1 MTIQD
6 IPSIVEELKEEGLTK
21 CEPKAESD
29 EKGVFYITAIKYTY
43 VVYSDAE
50 ADALINS
57 ARQDEHFEGCSKKYK
72 EGKMNKAGE
81 LVRPETYTVVIKMKY

>member
-29 EKGVFYITAIKYTY
+29 EKGVFYITAIKYT
-43 VVYSDAE
+43 SEID
-50 ADALINS
+50 
-57 ARQDEHFEGCSKKYK
+57 
-72 EGKMNKAGE
+72 
-81 LVRPETYTVVIKMKY
+81 